1 MKRESFV
8 FYESYL
14 EAILKLPKDVQVD
27 FMLMIAEY
35 ALRGEVN
42 ETDNPYLSA
51 MFSLIKPQ
59 VDANNVRYENGKK
72 GGAPIGNSNAKKQP
86 KSTQNNQKQPNSTKN
101 NQIQPNV
108 NVNDNDNDNDNE
120 NADVNANENA
130 NENVSENV
138 NVGDAEIEK
147 FREEVRG
154 SAIKVMNACYSLG
167 IDRGQFVDIADK
179 VLCEWKAVGTDDISW
194 RHLIN
199 AVRVHCQRKKSPVS
213 QRMSNKAKLI
223 EEVNKMNEITIKNGS
238 VTKNSEQPAEPI
250 W

>member
-86 KSTQNNQKQPNSTKN
+86 KSTKNNQNQPNSTKI
-101 NQIQPNV
+101 NQIQP
-108 NVNDNDNDNDNE
+108 NVNDNDNDNVNDNE
-120 NADVNANENA
+120 NADVNVNENA
-130 NENVSENV
+130 NENV

-147 FREEVRG
+147 FQEEVRG

-179 VLCEWKAVGTDDISW
+179 VLCEWKAVGTNDVSW

-199 AVRVHCQRKKSPVS
+199 AVRVHCQRNKSPVL

>member
-8 FYESYL
+8 FYESFLDAAEVLDEENQLIFIKAVAKYGIYGEMEDDLPAVVKAMMTLVIPQL
-14 EAILKLPKDVQVD
+14 EAN
-27 FMLMIAEY
+27 
-35 ALRGEVN
+35 N
-42 ETDNPYLSA
+42 E
-51 MFSLIKPQ
+51 
-59 VDANNVRYENGKK
+59 RYTNGKK
-72 GGAPIGNSNAKKQP
+72 GGRPKK
-86 KSTQNNQKQPNSTKN
+86 NQWLSDKKTNGYETEKP
-101 NQIQPNV
+101 
-108 NVNDNDNDNDNE
+108 NVNDNDNDNVNDNE
-120 NADVNANENA
+120 NADVNVNENA
-130 NENVSENV
+130 NEQDSK
-138 NVGDAEIEK
+138 IEK

-179 VLCEWKAVGTDDISW
+179 VLCEWKAVGTNDVSW

-199 AVRVHCQRKKSPVS
+199 AVRVHCQRNKSPVS

>member
-8 FYESYL
+8 FYESFLDAAEVLDEENQLIFIKAVAKYGIYGEMEDDLPAVVKAMMTLVIPQL
-14 EAILKLPKDVQVD
+14 EAN
-27 FMLMIAEY
+27 
-35 ALRGEVN
+35 N
-42 ETDNPYLSA
+42 E
-51 MFSLIKPQ
+51 
-59 VDANNVRYENGKK
+59 RYTNGKK
-72 GGAPIGNSNAKKQP
+72 GGRPKK
-86 KSTQNNQKQPNSTKN
+86 NQWLSDKKTNGYETEKP
-101 NQIQPNV
+101 
-108 NVNDNDNDNDNE
+108 NDNDNDNDNVNVNDNE
-120 NADVNANENA
+120 NADVNVN
-130 NENVSENV
+130 ENV
-138 NVGDAEIEK
+138 NVEDAEIEK

-199 AVRVHCQRKKSPVS
+199 AVRVHCQRNKSPVS

>member
-59 VDANNVRYENGKK
+59 VDANNARYENGKK

-86 KSTQNNQKQPNSTKN
+86 KTTKFNQIQPNSTEN

-108 NVNDNDNDNDNE
+108 NDNVNVNVNVNDNAN
-120 NADVNANENA
+120 VNV
-130 NENVSENV
+130 NENVNEK
-138 NVGDAEIEK
+138 DAKIEK
-147 FREEVRG
+147 FRAEIEA
-154 SAIKVMNACYSLG
+154 SSIKVEQTCYSLG
-167 IDRGQFVDIADK
+167 IDKEMFYEAADK
-179 VLCEWKAVGTDDISW
+179 ILSEWQVTGADDISW

-199 AVRVHCQRKKSPVS
+199 ALRVHQRQNKSPAD
-213 QRMSNKAKLI
+213 QRMSKRAKLI
-223 EEVNKMNEITIKNGS
+223 QDINKMNQVTIKNGAI
-238 VTKNSEQPAEPI
+238 TEDTEQPAEPI
-250 W
+250 WR